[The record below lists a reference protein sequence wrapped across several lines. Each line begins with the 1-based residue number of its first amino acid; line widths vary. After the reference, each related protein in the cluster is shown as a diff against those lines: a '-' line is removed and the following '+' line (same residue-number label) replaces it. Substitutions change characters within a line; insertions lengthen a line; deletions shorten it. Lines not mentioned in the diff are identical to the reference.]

1 MEFATVLSIRQ
12 LVIMSQEAAAAVS
25 KPGRG
30 QRAHRVVLARV
41 EHDTLHYQAR
51 AGSRGQ
57 AVTVKFTA
65 GTKITRVS
73 VQGALDGPRHVLPQ
87 RSRSWYKPPI
97 RALPAPGQEKARR
110 LDNTSGK
117 LDRSC
122 PGPAGQRSVAG
133 HRPCIK
139 GSPSCCP
146 GRRRCAGGRA
156 PDSGLN

>member
-73 VQGALDGPRHVLPQ
+73 VQGALDGPVPRFAAALQELIQAADPGATCTRTGKGPQ
-87 RSRSWYKPPI
+87 TR
-97 RALPAPGQEKARR
+97 
-110 LDNTSGK
+110 
-117 LDRSC
+117 
-122 PGPAGQRSVAG
+122 
-133 HRPCIK
+133 
-139 GSPSCCP
+139 
-146 GRRRCAGGRA
+146 
-156 PDSGLN
+156 